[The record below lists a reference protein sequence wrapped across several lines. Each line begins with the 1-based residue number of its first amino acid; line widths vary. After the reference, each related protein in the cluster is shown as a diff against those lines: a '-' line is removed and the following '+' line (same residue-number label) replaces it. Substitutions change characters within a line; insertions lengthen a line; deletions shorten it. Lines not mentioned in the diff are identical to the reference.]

1 MSRGVLIGIIVVL
14 AAVGGFFAYKAY
26 EKDQN
31 TFSIEIG
38 SNGVKIDTP
47 K

>member
-14 AAVGGFFAYKAY
+14 AGVGGFFAYKAY

-31 TFSIEIG
+31 TLSIEIG
-38 SNGVKIDTP
+38 SGGVKIETP